1 MSDATHEAAPAAP
14 DAQAPVVPAVPAPE
28 PAAGPAAEP
37 AAEAE
42 PAPAPAPRPKP
53 TESKE
58 VLQQRANM
66 LRKERDRLNDEARK
80 HAEERDGFNAQVR
93 ALVNEANEHKKRRDE
108 LNEGVK
114 RAKEARDEANR
125 VADESGKT
133 ADLLR
138 RERMPDGATGG
149 ESIAKLKKEARQ
161 LETTHMTTVL
171 TTSKEKALMERLK
184 EIGKL
189 IRAKEGLLRSDPEL
203 KAALEKADDLK
214 EKAEKTHAKVGELA
228 EKAQGEHDAMIK
240 LYKSSDKLRKQA
252 DKLQEKFVVS
262 KMEADKIHK
271 AYIEVVNDIHMIE
284 DSQVQMGGQRGAPSA
299 AQQARNEVA
308 AEAVFQKFKAGEKLS
323 TEDLLTL
330 QKAGLL

>member
-1 MSDATHEAAPAAP
+1 MSDTTPEAAPAAAP
-14 DAQAPVVPAVPAPE
+14 EAADAAAETPVV
-28 PAAGPAAEP
+28 
-37 AAEAE
+37 EA
-42 PAPAPAPRPKP
+42 APAPPPRPKP

-58 VLQQRANM
+58 VLQNRANL
-66 LRKERDRLNDEARK
+66 LRKERDRLNDEARG

-114 RAKEARDEANR
+114 RSKEGRDEANR
-125 VADESGKT
+125 VADDAGKV
-133 ADLLR
+133 ADTLR
-138 RERMPDGATGG
+138 RERMPEGAAGD
-149 ESIAKLKKEARQ
+149 SVAKLKKEARQ
-161 LETTHMTTVL
+161 LEQTHMTTVL

-214 EKAEKTHAKVGELA
+214 EKAEKSHAKVGELA

-284 DSQVQMGGQRGAPSA
+284 DSQVQAGGSRGGPSP

-308 AEAVFQKFKAGEKLS
+308 AEAVFAKFKAGEKLS